1 MLKKE
6 WLKEQSHTLRPSN
19 HYNPL
24 STFNFGSRKQ
34 ENTFDSHFN
43 KNSQSAIL
51 LLLDL
56 HGGFVQNPVVK
67 VMSGIKLNKYNNAAT
82 GQCSRSTIGARKYV
96 LYAICDTV
104 NQPHGILDI
113 PVIIKEGY
121 SHAHIQPPSIPSI
134 FFENTKTNL
143 ARTHKDEMTAKYV
156 STAPHSGVV
165 GEEITYGNSFF
176 EKMYQIDETN
186 KFGVFLCSI
195 WGKIGG
201 RPMDNLLS
209 NHFFIDFMNNKY
221 EPEHKWRDG
230 VANTRAIQKYYGIF
244 KQLLSD
250 SSIGCIKRFVSSDLF
265 EFCEKYGK
273 PEISLVD
280 TSCSTFYGTYDGEVA
295 SEELTKSRYELYDN
309 MNDSKNARVAKG
321 IRKKS
326 NKRKLRV
333 LKKGKKSSI
342 KVKSRYGKKGKSR

>member
-1 MLKKE
+1 
-6 WLKEQSHTLRPSN
+6 
-19 HYNPL
+19 
-24 STFNFGSRKQ
+24 
-34 ENTFDSHFN
+34 
-43 KNSQSAIL
+43 
-51 LLLDL
+51 
-56 HGGFVQNPVVK
+56 
-67 VMSGIKLNKYNNAAT
+67 
-82 GQCSRSTIGARKYV
+82 
-96 LYAICDTV
+96 
-104 NQPHGILDI
+104 
-113 PVIIKEGY
+113 
-121 SHAHIQPPSIPSI
+121 
-134 FFENTKTNL
+134 
-143 ARTHKDEMTAKYV
+143 
-156 STAPHSGVV
+156 
-165 GEEITYGNSFF
+165 
-176 EKMYQIDETN
+176 MYQIDETN

-309 MNDSKNARVAKG
+309 MNDSKNASVAKG